1 MHHDFDVVI
10 VGGRIAGGTLA
21 TELGKLGVKVCVLE
35 RDDLQAEPTSTH
47 VIYANTVDRL
57 INQIGVDRDQL
68 MSSGAP
74 RLTSLDM
81 VLQNSISCS
90 FPLRGSYC
98 IRRSVV
104 DNALLDTARRAG
116 AEIRLNA
123 RVTGL
128 LDDGQRITG
137 VKLDDGTEIRAR
149 FVVGADGLASTV
161 AREVKAEPW
170 LDIPSDRF
178 CYFSYFHCPE
188 GLRHDLAQFGFG
200 DTPDKCGY
208 IIFGTGNGQMLIGV
222 FPANSELEAFKADPE
237 GQFMARLAAYPPI
250 APYLAGGQADR
261 LFMRIKMPS
270 FMRRSVGPGWAL
282 VGDAGHFKDFV
293 LSQGMCDASNHA
305 LKLAPVIRQLLDDP
319 SCEQTILD
327 AWERERDLES
337 IDVLFLSVQLSRAE
351 GMGALATQL
360 MDDAMN
366 DPATRPL
373 LGGIYERAHR
383 PADLFNLKNMLR
395 AAVGAVQN
403 QRGSLDEVVGELEA
417 GFAGQM
423 ALGNAVE
430 QIKNRPVRSW
440 ALAKNAA

>member
-81 VLQNSISCS
+81 VLQNSINCS

-161 AREVKAEPW
+161 AREVKAETW

-188 GLRHDLAQFGFG
+188 G
-200 DTPDKCGY
+200 
-208 IIFGTGNGQMLIGV
+208 
-222 FPANSELEAFKADPE
+222 
-237 GQFMARLAAYPPI
+237 
-250 APYLAGGQADR
+250 
-261 LFMRIKMPS
+261 
-270 FMRRSVGPGWAL
+270 SVW
-282 VGDAGHFKDFV
+282 FW
-293 LSQGMCDASNHA
+293 
-305 LKLAPVIRQLLDDP
+305 R
-319 SCEQTILD
+319 
-327 AWERERDLES
+327 
-337 IDVLFLSVQLSRAE
+337 
-351 GMGALATQL
+351 
-360 MDDAMN
+360 
-366 DPATRPL
+366 
-373 LGGIYERAHR
+373 Y
-383 PADLFNLKNMLR
+383 
-395 AAVGAVQN
+395 
-403 QRGSLDEVVGELEA
+403 
-417 GFAGQM
+417 AGQM
-423 ALGNAVE
+423 RLHHFRHRQPANADRRFSGE
-430 QIKNRPVRSW
+430 FGIGSLQGRSGRPVHGPAGGLSADRALSRRRSGGSLVH
-440 ALAKNAA
+440 ADQDAVVHAA